1 MDDTDDVVIEDSTED
16 GDTGTPEQKLKVLRD
31 KLKRADTEAA
41 DNLAGWQRAKAD
53 YINLQKRSRED
64 LELLSARAAGS
75 IIEELIPVFDS
86 LEASAHDA
94 VVKQLDQA
102 LLKLGVTRLR
112 PSVGETFDPAVHE
125 AVQGVATDEKTKDN
139 TIHSTLQSG
148 YIIGGI
154 TSRPARVIVY
164 HYE

>member
-1 MDDTDDVVIEDSTED
+1 MNDADDVVFEGSTED
-16 GDTGTPEQKLKVLRD
+16 GDTGTPEQKLKALRD
-31 KLKRADTEAA
+31 KLKRANAEAA

-102 LLKLGVTRLR
+102 LMKLGVTRLR
-112 PSVGETFDPAVHE
+112 PSVGDVFNPAHEE
-125 AVQGVATDEKTKDN
+125 AVQGVATDDKTKDN
-139 TIHSTLQSG
+139 TIHSVLQSG
-148 YIIGGI
+148 YIIGAI
-154 TSRPARVIVY
+154 TIRPARVIVY